1 MSEAADSASGLW
13 RFLFNDLPV
22 RGALV
27 RIGAE
32 WRDLLSHR
40 PYPEPVLQLL
50 GEAMAA
56 GPLLASTLKFE
67 GQLTLQAE
75 GEGPIKLLLVQI
87 NQQLEMRGMARHDA
101 SVEGAGIHLLGNGRL
116 GLIIEPPAPAPSYQA
131 LVPLVGERLQ
141 ESLEHYFKQSEQL
154 PTWLMLQATESG
166 LGGLLLQ
173 RLPAKEEDQETV
185 QEEWYRLGLLAD
197 TLQADELMRLPAAE
211 LLHRLFHQD
220 SVQLFGQQPVHLS
233 CKCSHGRISEMLL
246 GLGRK
251 EVDEILSEHGKLEI
265 ECGFCGRHYTYLA
278 AEVEQLFKATTQDP
292 PSDRRH

>member
-1 MSEAADSASGLW
+1 MSEQPDSATGLW
-13 RFLFNDLPV
+13 RFLFNELPV

-56 GPLLASTLKFE
+56 GPLMASTLKFE

-87 NQQLEMRGMARHDA
+87 NQQLEMRGMAKHA
-101 SVEGAGIHLLGNGRL
+101 AKVEGAGIPLLGNGRL
-116 GLIIEPPAPAPSYQA
+116 GLIVEPPAPAPSYQA

-141 ESLEHYFKQSEQL
+141 ESLMHYFKQSEQL

-173 RLPAKEEDQETV
+173 RLPAKEEEQETV
-185 QEEWYRLGLLAD
+185 QEEWYLLGLLAD
-197 TLQADELMRLPAAE
+197 TLQADELMRLPVAD
-211 LLHRLFHQD
+211 LLHRLFNQD
-220 SVQLFGQQPVHLS
+220 SVQLFEPQPVHLS
-233 CKCSHGRISEMLL
+233 CKCNHGRISEMLL
-246 GLGRK
+246 GIGRK
-251 EVDEILSEHGKLEI
+251 EVDEILAEQGKLEI
-265 ECGFCGRHYTYLA
+265 ECGFCGRQYTYQP
-278 AEVEQLFKATTQDP
+278 AEVEQLFNASTDNP
-292 PSDRRH
+292 PSDSRH